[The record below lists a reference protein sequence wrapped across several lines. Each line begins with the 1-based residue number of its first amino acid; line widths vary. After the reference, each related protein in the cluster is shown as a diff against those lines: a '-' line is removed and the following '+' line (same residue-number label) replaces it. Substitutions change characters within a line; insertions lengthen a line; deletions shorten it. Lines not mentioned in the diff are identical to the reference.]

1 MFETKGIRSSATET
15 YTIEELRVGLV
26 AGSSLDTT
34 ASTALELPQPMA
46 GAGGDT
52 RSVHIRD
59 TRAGHLWLVTTSSS
73 SRVHLAIHGMAPTS
87 LLGTRRVAQE
97 NLSCTRHSWKE

>member
-59 TRAGHLWLVTTSSS
+59 TRAGHLWLQFIKPCPSSIPRYGPHISAGYTTCSP
-73 SRVHLAIHGMAPTS
+73 REFEL
-87 LLGTRRVAQE
+87 
-97 NLSCTRHSWKE
+97 HSP